1 MSSDRFGV
9 RDALFS
15 VKCLVAAMLA
25 YYIALRIGLPRPSW
39 AVLTAYIVS
48 QPLAGAVL
56 SKALFRVL
64 GTVLGATMAVILV
77 PNLVN
82 SPELL
87 TLALALWLG
96 VCIYFGL
103 LDRTPRSYI
112 FLLAG
117 YTASIIGF
125 PSVSAPDAIFTTA
138 ILRVQEITL
147 GILCASLLHGVVL
160 PQTVTS
166 RLIARVDTILGD
178 AARWSSDTLNDRL
191 EATLNRDRRR
201 LAVDIFD
208 LHQLSIHLP
217 FDMARLQPRI
227 SVVRALQDQ
236 ISLILPLGAACL
248 DRIEQLRAAGAM
260 PETVEVLLAD
270 TRQWLES
277 GARSDGEAKTL
288 ASRARMLEPAAP
300 SSWTAMLLANLL
312 VRLNELIRSHSAC
325 GALRTLIA
333 DPHAIPPREIEAV
346 LRRAGHRPLHRDH
359 GVAIRSALGVATAVV
374 LLCTVWIA
382 TAWPDGASAALIAGA
397 VGAIL
402 ASIGGDSAT
411 GWKLLIGAVVAT
423 MVCLLY
429 DFAIFPRVTDFAPL
443 VMVLAPTLLL
453 MGGMMTMPPTAPYAL
468 GFMVTLPTSIGLVDR
483 YSSSLDAL
491 LNGNMAQF
499 AGMAAP
505 VISLTLFASIDGN
518 MRARKL
524 LHVTRRDLARRC
536 LSRARPRTE
545 RWLATMLDRVAYLY
559 PHVARGEASSD
570 TLEAIL
576 ADTRAGINIDELRR
590 IRGRRGLADT
600 DVAIGSVLVA
610 VHDHLRSAGS
620 SAPGVGEDARLQ
632 LDRLLA
638 RSSSTLPQDAARA
651 LSLALVGLRRSL
663 FPDAAAP
670 LLETQA

>member
-1 MSSDRFGV
+1 MSSDLFGV

-15 VKCLVAAMLA
+15 LKCLVAAMLA

-64 GTVLGATMAVILV
+64 GTILGAATAVILV

-82 SPELL
+82 APELL

-96 VCIYFGL
+96 VCVYFGL

-147 GILCASLLHGVVL
+147 GILCASLIHGVIL

-166 RLIARVDTILGD
+166 RLIARVDAILRD
-178 AARWSSDTLNDRL
+178 AARWSADTLTDRP
-191 EATLNRDRRR
+191 EAALDRDRRR

-236 ISLILPLGAACL
+236 ISLIMPLGAACL
-248 DRIEQLRAAGAM
+248 DRIDQLRTAGAM
-260 PETVEVLLAD
+260 PGKVEALLAD
-270 TRQWLES
+270 TRGWLLS
-277 GARSDGEAKTL
+277 GPHLDAEATMLAR
-288 ASRARMLEPAAP
+288 RARELEPTAP
-300 SSWTAMLLANLL
+300 STWSELLLANLL
-312 VRLNELIRSHSAC
+312 VRLNELIQSHGAC
-325 GALRTLIA
+325 AALRTLIA
-333 DPHAIPPREIEAV
+333 DPHAMPPTEIETV

-359 GVAIRSALGVATAVV
+359 GTAIRSAVGVTTAVL
-374 LLCTVWIA
+374 LLCTIWIG
-382 TAWPDGASAALIAGA
+382 TAWPDGATAALIAGA

-402 ASIGGDSAT
+402 ASIGADSAT
-411 GWKLLIGAVVAT
+411 GWKMLVGAVVAT
-423 MVCLLY
+423 LFCTIY
-429 DFAIFPRVTDFAPL
+429 DFAIFPRVTDFVPL
-443 VMVLAPTLLL
+443 VMVLAPALLL
-453 MGGMMTMPPTAPYAL
+453 MGGMTTMPPTAPYAL
-468 GFMVTLPTSIGLVDR
+468 GFMVTLPTSIGLLDR

-491 LNGNMAQF
+491 INGNMAQF

-505 VISLTLFASIDGN
+505 VISLTLFASVDGN
-518 MRARKL
+518 IRARKL
-524 LHVTRRDLARRC
+524 LQVTRRDLARRC
-536 LSRARPRTE
+536 LSRTGPRTE

-570 TLEAIL
+570 TLEGIL

-590 IRGRRGLADT
+590 IRGSEGLADA
-600 DVAIGSVLVA
+600 DGAIGSVLVA
-610 VHDHLRSAGS
+610 VHDHLEAAGS
-620 SAPGVGEDARLQ
+620 SAPGTGEDACRQ
-632 LDRLLA
+632 LDQLLA
-638 RSSSTLPQDAARA
+638 RSAARFPQDAARA

-663 FPDAAAP
+663 FPDAATP